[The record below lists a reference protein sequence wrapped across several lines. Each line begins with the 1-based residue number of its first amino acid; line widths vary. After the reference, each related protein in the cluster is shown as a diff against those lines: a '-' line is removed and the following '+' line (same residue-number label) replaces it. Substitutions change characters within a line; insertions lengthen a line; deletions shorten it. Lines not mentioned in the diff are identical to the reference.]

1 MANEFSKEER
11 VAFDQILEGFEDGLV
26 ISRNVAKFGTDG
38 QLMER
43 ANDTIWR
50 PMPYILNS
58 QDRVI
63 GSNVTFQDVQ
73 QLSVPATLGYNK
85 SVPWTMTALE
95 LRDALQEGRLGQAA
109 SQRLASDVNTAV
121 RDVVSL
127 QGTVAVAIATAAGD
141 YDDIALAESA
151 LNEQGVPAND
161 RYLALNT
168 RDANGMAGNLAAA
181 TRSFGNAKSE
191 KAYEKSYV
199 GPVAG
204 FETYKMDAGKRIG
217 ANTATV
223 TIATNG
229 AQVQYVPKA
238 TSTAATGEVGNVDNR
253 YQQVTVST
261 TTNVT
266 AGDVFT
272 IDGVESVHHIHKE
285 ATGQPKTFRVI
296 SVDSSTTMTI
306 SPPLI
311 GATGSPTD
319 AELAYKNIEVVSPSG
334 TAAITFLNA
343 KATSLNPFW
352 YKDSVELLP
361 GRYAVPSDQ
370 GPAVLRATT
379 EQGLEVVM
387 TKFFNHSTFVSEY
400 TLNVLFGVVNANPE
414 MNGVLFFGQ
423 S

>member
-127 QGTVAVAIATAAGD
+127 QGSVAVAIAAAAGD

-168 RDANGMAGNLAAA
+168 RAYNGMAGNLAAA

-204 FETYKMDAGKRIG
+204 FETYKVDAGKRIG
-217 ANTATV
+217 A
-223 TIATNG
+223 
-229 AQVQYVPKA
+229 
-238 TSTAATGEVGNVDNR
+238 
-253 YQQVTVST
+253 
-261 TTNVT
+261 
-266 AGDVFT
+266 
-272 IDGVESVHHIHKE
+272 
-285 ATGQPKTFRVI
+285 
-296 SVDSSTTMTI
+296 
-306 SPPLI
+306 
-311 GATGSPTD
+311 
-319 AELAYKNIEVVSPSG
+319 
-334 TAAITFLNA
+334 
-343 KATSLNPFW
+343 
-352 YKDSVELLP
+352 
-361 GRYAVPSDQ
+361 
-370 GPAVLRATT
+370 
-379 EQGLEVVM
+379 
-387 TKFFNHSTFVSEY
+387 
-400 TLNVLFGVVNANPE
+400 
-414 MNGVLFFGQ
+414 
-423 S
+423 